1 MLQATLKNLM
11 GYQSSEDLFTRAGI
25 IETANSLLIL
35 QSNVRNLVAQ
45 QSSKTDV
52 SAFRHSN
59 ALEADLQSKSA
70 LSLGLV

>member
-11 GYQSSEDLFTRAGI
+11 GYQSTEDLFTRAGI

-45 QSSKTDV
+45 Q
-52 SAFRHSN
+52 R
-59 ALEADLQSKSA
+59 LM
-70 LSLGLV
+70 

>member
-1 MLQATLKNLM
+1 MLQAILKSLM
-11 GYQSSEDLFTRAGI
+11 GYQSWEDLFTRAGI

-52 SAFRHSN
+52 SAFRHSI
-59 ALEADLQSKSA
+59 AVAADFQAK
-70 LSLGLV
+70 